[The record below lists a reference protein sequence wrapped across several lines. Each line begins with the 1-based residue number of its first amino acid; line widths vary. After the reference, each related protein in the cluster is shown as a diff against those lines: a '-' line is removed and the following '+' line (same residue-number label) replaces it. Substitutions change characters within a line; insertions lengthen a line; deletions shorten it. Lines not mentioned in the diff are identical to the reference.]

1 MNYNKMLI
9 IVNTIIFKPF
19 YNKRKI
25 KDLILNNRLKNI
37 GNNIRQIRK
46 QRQVTQIDLA
56 VMIRIDRA
64 YLSEIENG
72 RTNVFLN
79 ILYAIADALNIDIIQ
94 FFNRNEKQ

>member
-1 MNYNKMLI
+1 MLI

-19 YNKRKI
+19 YNNRKI

-56 VMIRIDRA
+56 VMIGIDRA

-72 RTNVFLN
+72 RTNVSLN
-79 ILYAIADALNIDIIQ
+79 ILYAIADALNTDIIQ

>member
-1 MNYNKMLI
+1 MLI

-56 VMIRIDRA
+56 VMIGIDRA

-72 RTNVFLN
+72 RTNVSLN
-79 ILYAIADALNIDIIQ
+79 ILYAIADALNTDIIQ

>member
-1 MNYNKMLI
+1 MLI
-9 IVNTIIFKPF
+9 IINTIIFKPF

-56 VMIRIDRA
+56 VMIGIDRA

-72 RTNVFLN
+72 RTNVSLN

>member
-1 MNYNKMLI
+1 M
-9 IVNTIIFKPF
+9 
-19 YNKRKI
+19 
-25 KDLILNNRLKNI
+25 NNRLKNI

-56 VMIRIDRA
+56 VMIGIDRA

-72 RTNVFLN
+72 RTNVSLN

>member
-1 MNYNKMLI
+1 
-9 IVNTIIFKPF
+9 
-19 YNKRKI
+19 
-25 KDLILNNRLKNI
+25 LNNRLKNI

-56 VMIRIDRA
+56 VMIGIDRA

-72 RTNVFLN
+72 RTNVSLN

>member
-9 IVNTIIFKPF
+9 IINTIIFKPF

-56 VMIRIDRA
+56 VMIGIDRA

-72 RTNVFLN
+72 RTNVSLN
-79 ILYAIADALNIDIIQ
+79 ILYAIADALNTDIIQ